1 MSCWKLIIFISFVL
15 FAFISVLITKTDG
28 CEIEMVAEGENGL
41 LAQPGNPVL
50 LSEAM
55 KELLENPEKLKAF
68 GQASLQRQLEHFS
81 LQSYIGNFSTLYREI
96 L

>member
-1 MSCWKLIIFISFVL
+1 
-15 FAFISVLITKTDG
+15 
-28 CEIEMVAEGENGL
+28 MVAEGENGL

-55 KELLENPEKLKAF
+55 KELLENPEKLQAF

-96 L
+96 GDRG